1 MFLTKVRYLIKALTS
16 KKDISRT
23 CTHITF

>member
-1 MFLTKVRYLIKALTS
+1 MTENND

-23 CTHITF
+23 S

>member
-1 MFLTKVRYLIKALTS
+1 MI

-23 CTHITF
+23 S